1 MTDRV
6 VIGSR
11 GSRLALVQAEG
22 VLSQLEKRHTKLNFT
37 LMKIATYGDRHRTT
51 PLGQMPGIGVFVKE
65 LEAALLDG
73 RIDIAVHSLKD
84 MPTETPDGLRLAAV
98 MERADPRDV
107 LVTNGPK
114 LDELPPGARIG
125 SDSLRRAAQIKIRRP
140 DLEVCSIRGNI
151 DTRLKAV
158 ASGQFDGVILAA
170 AGLIRLGLKDVISEY
185 LPLEHFLPP
194 PGQGALGI
202 EIRSDDGPVAELV
215 GCLNHRPSHQSVIA
229 ERAFLSTLGGGC
241 RAPIAALATITG
253 GRLKLRGMVADA
265 GGQHIL
271 NGSAEDSADAAEQLG
286 VQLAQKLLKM
296 GASKFIAE
304 VRT

>member
-22 VLSQLEKRHTKLNFT
+22 VLSQLIKGHPRLNFT
-37 LMKIATYGDRHRTT
+37 LMKITTYGDRHRTT
-51 PLGQMPGIGVFVKE
+51 SLGRMPGIGVFVKE
-65 LEAALLDG
+65 LETALLDS

-84 MPTETPDGLRLAAV
+84 MPTETPGGLRLAAV

-107 LVTNGPK
+107 LVTSGPK
-114 LDELPPGARIG
+114 LTELPPGARIG
-125 SDSLRRAAQIKIRRP
+125 SDSLRRAAQLKIRRP
-140 DLEVCSIRGNI
+140 DLEVCSIWGNFN
-151 DTRLKAV
+151 TRLKAV

-170 AGLIRLGLKDVISEY
+170 AALTRLGLKEVISEY

-202 EIRSDDGPVAELV
+202 EIRSDDEPVGRLV
-215 GCLNHRPSHQSVIA
+215 GCLNHRHSYQSVIA
-229 ERAFLSTLGGGC
+229 ERAFLSALGGGC
-241 RAPIAALATITG
+241 RAPIAALATIAG
-253 GRLKLRGMVADA
+253 SRLKLRGMVADA

-271 NGSAEDSADAAEQLG
+271 NGSAEGSADAPEQLG
-286 VQLAQKLLKM
+286 VQLAQELLKM